1 MVLSHMYMDV
11 VCTIW
16 QLKFASCC
24 QAWLLDLRFNSVL
37 KFIYATCIYE
47 CTQIRETLSFE

>member
-1 MVLSHMYMDV
+1 MVLPCMYIDV

-16 QLKFASCC
+16 QLKFSSCC
-24 QAWLLDLRFNSVL
+24 QARLLDLRSNSVL

-47 CTQIRETLSFE
+47 CTQIRGKKFDT